1 MGGLT
6 VVSDAPDAEHLES
19 LADCASVIHG
29 VNRRVTEAFAGW
41 LCVTTAVLDKA
52 VEIAPD
58 NAAFLS
64 WAETEFG
71 WRKSRVYQLLA
82 AGRVMITLA
91 DSTVVERSDLPSNE
105 ACVRPLVVVPPDNVV
120 DEWQGIVEHAREH
133 GLPVTAVL
141 VERCLEKYRRDVGDE
156 GSTSSINGPRWLEAA
171 EAAVGG
177 DSPVEKFAVA
187 MIGRLKKLSAAG
199 HLDEPER
206 EYLAGVFD
214 KVAACLREGRA
225 PAQKSWPKYAA
236 AAEPPKAPKAKR
248 APTVTIVDA
257 DGVRALPSPSKP
269 RARKV
274 RSGSRFANR
283 VEAAEHYGD
292 VPAGTLARVKS
303 GELSNSGFNKLRTN
317 FRKETLATLR
327 ECESSQTIP
336 GGTAERFKRRDI
348 SVRDARAMIVEAIVE
363 VVGRSEQEAAKPKP
377 R

>member
-6 VVSDAPDAEHLES
+6 VPSNAPGAEQFES
-19 LADCASVIHG
+19 LADCARVIHG
-29 VNRRVTEAFAGW
+29 VNGRVTEAFATW
-41 LCVTTAVLDKA
+41 LCVTTAVLDRA

-58 NAAFLS
+58 NAAFMQ

-71 WRKSRVYQLLA
+71 WRKSRVYQILA
-82 AGRVMITLA
+82 AGRIMITLA
-91 DSTVVERSDLPSNE
+91 DSTVVDSSDLPSNE
-105 ACVRPLVVVPPDNVV
+105 ACVRPLVVVPPDKLV

-141 VERCLEKYRRDVGDE
+141 VERCLHKYRRDVGDE
-156 GSTSSINGPRWLEAA
+156 GSASTINGPRWLDAA

-214 KVAACLREGRA
+214 SISLCLRNGRA

-248 APTVTIVDA
+248 APTVTVVDA
-257 DGVRALPSPSKP
+257 DDVRALPAP
-269 RARKV
+269 
-274 RSGSRFANR
+274 N
-283 VEAAEHYGD
+283 
-292 VPAGTLARVKS
+292 
-303 GELSNSGFNKLRTN
+303 
-317 FRKETLATLR
+317 
-327 ECESSQTIP
+327 
-336 GGTAERFKRRDI
+336 KRR
-348 SVRDARAMIVEAIVE
+348 
-363 VVGRSEQEAAKPKP
+363 GRKAEQGAEKPKP

>member
-19 LADCASVIHG
+19 LADCERVIHS
-29 VNRRVTEAFAGW
+29 VNGHFTEAFAQW
-41 LCVTTAVLDKA
+41 LVVTAAALDRASK
-52 VEIAPD
+52 IAPD
-58 NAAFLS
+58 SGAFLS
-64 WAETEFG
+64 WAESRFA
-71 WRKSRVYQLLA
+71 WRKSRVYQILA
-82 AGRVMITLA
+82 AGRIMITL
-91 DSTVVERSDLPSNE
+91 DKSTVVEPSDLPSNE
-105 ACVRPLVVVPPDNVV
+105 ACVRPLVVVPPDKLV
-120 DEWQGIVEHAREH
+120 DEWRGIVQHAREQ

-141 VERCLEKYRRDVGDE
+141 VERCLEKYRRDVGED

-177 DSPVEKFAVA
+177 DSPVEKLTVA
-187 MIGRLKKLSAAG
+187 LIGRLKKLSAAG
-199 HLDEPER
+199 NLDEPER
-206 EYLAGVFD
+206 EYLAGVLD
-214 KVAACLREGRA
+214 KVASCLREGRA

-303 GELSNSGFNKLRTN
+303 GELSISGFNKLRTD
-317 FRKETLATLR
+317 FRKKTLATLR
-327 ECESSQTIP
+327 ECEASGTIP

-363 VVGRSEQEAAKPKP
+363 VVGRSEQDAEKPKP